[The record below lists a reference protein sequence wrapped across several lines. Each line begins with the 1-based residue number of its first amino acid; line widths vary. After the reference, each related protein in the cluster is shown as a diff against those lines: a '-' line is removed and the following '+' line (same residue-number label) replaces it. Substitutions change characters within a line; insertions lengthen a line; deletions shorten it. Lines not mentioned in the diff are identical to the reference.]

1 MRSIATSG
9 STLSLRGLL
18 TAALLVLSGAALV
31 LPRPAAATPDAAA
44 AAATQP
50 AAAIDESLLE
60 APLEPLSPA
69 PRHKRVVQ
77 VVTELMSRYH
87 YQRADIDDTLSS
99 QILDGYIDAL
109 DGNKFYFLADDIARF
124 ERYRATLDNAVAA
137 GDVDPAFTIFNV
149 YRERVQERI
158 AHAIA
163 SLAEEPDFTVDEDY
177 VFDRDGLPW
186 AKTPAELDD
195 VWRRRVKN
203 DALSLK
209 LTGKEWGGEDGIAAT
224 LRERYMRVL
233 KRTRQ
238 LNADEVFESFM
249 NAYADTLDPHSNY
262 FSPRNTEEY
271 RIQMSLSYE
280 GIGASLQLRDD
291 YVTVMNIIPGGPAAI
306 DGSIEPK
313 DRITAVGQ
321 GEDGELVDVIGW
333 RLDDVVELI
342 RGPGGTTVRL
352 QILGAGAAPGNSER
366 VVKLVRD
373 EVRLEAQAAQR
384 EMIEIDRGDDVYKV
398 GVIKVPSFYQDYE
411 ARQRG
416 RKDYTSTT
424 RDVHRLIDEL
434 KAEGMDALIVDLRNN
449 GGGHLWE
456 ARAMTGLFIDGP
468 VVQFRETSRRVR
480 QLSDLEP
487 GVAYDGPLAVLVDR
501 YSASASEIFAAAI
514 QDYQRGVIIGQNTF
528 GKGSVQNLYDLN
540 QYGRTDDMGQLT
552 LTIGKYYRVTGESTQ
567 LRGVQPDIR
576 LPSPVDEE
584 LVGES
589 TRETALNWDQINAT
603 RFEVG
608 DPLEPQIVSLER
620 IHSERISADPDF
632 QLWQQEIAD
641 LDELSSRTA
650 VSLNY
655 ETRKAERDERQQRRL
670 ALENARRAALGMEPL
685 EDVEALEDVEP
696 VDVMLHEAAEIIT
709 DYSTLR
715 GLRPQRT
722 AATDAPPVENADAA
736 LQ

>member
-1 MRSIATSG
+1 MKTKALPLQPGGIVR
-9 STLSLRGLL
+9 LL
-18 TAALLVLSGAALV
+18 TLFALLLTLAAVV
-31 LPRPAAATPDAAA
+31 LPAPAAEESAAA
-44 AAATQP
+44 ASARAEDTALDGP
-50 AAAIDESLLE
+50 LESLR
-60 APLEPLSPA
+60 PA

-77 VVTELMSRYH
+77 VVTELMQRYH
-87 YQRADIDDTLSS
+87 YEGTEIDDALSG
-99 QILDGYIDAL
+99 QVLAGYIDAL
-109 DGNKFYFLADDIARF
+109 DGNKFYFLADDIKRF
-124 ERYRATLDNAVAA
+124 EKYRNTLDDAVRA
-137 GDVDPAFTIFNV
+137 GNVAPAFDIFNL

-158 AHAIA
+158 LYAIA
-163 SLAEEPDFTVDEDY
+163 LLDTEPDFSVDEEY

-186 AKTPAELDD
+186 ASSKDELDE
-195 VWRRRVKN
+195 VWRKRVKN
-203 DALSLK
+203 DALSLV
-209 LTGKEWGGEDGIAAT
+209 LTGKEWDGDDGVAGT
-224 LRERYMRVL
+224 LTERYQRVL
-233 KRTRQ
+233 RRTRQ

-280 GIGASLQLRDD
+280 GIGASLQLRED
-291 YVTVMNIIPGGPAAI
+291 YVTVMNIIAGGPAAI

-321 GEDGELVDVIGW
+321 GEEGELVDVIGW

-342 RGPGGTTVRL
+342 RGEGGTTVRL
-352 QILGAGAAPGNSER
+352 QILPGGAAPGAAEK
-366 VVKLVRD
+366 VVALVRD

-384 EMIEIDRGDDVYKV
+384 EMLEIDRGDDVYKV
-398 GVIKVPSFYQDYE
+398 GVIKVPSFYQDYA
-411 ARQRG
+411 ARQAG
-416 RKDYTSTT
+416 RPDYTSTT
-424 RDVHRLIDEL
+424 RDVRRLIGEL
-434 KAEGMDALIVDLRNN
+434 KEEGMDALIVDLRNN

-514 QDYQRGVIIGQNTF
+514 QDYERGVIVGQNTF

-540 QYGRTDDMGQLT
+540 QYVRNDDMGQLT

-567 LRGVQPDIR
+567 LRGVAPDIM

-589 TRETALNWDQINAT
+589 TRPTALDWDQIKPT
-603 RFEVG
+603 RFRTG
-608 DPLEPQIVSLER
+608 DPLDTQIISLER
-620 IHSERISADPDF
+620 THSKRAQTDPDLKLWESEIEDLDALSERTS
-632 QLWQQEIAD
+632 
-641 LDELSSRTA
+641 
-650 VSLNY
+650 VSLNF
-655 ETRKAERDERQQRRL
+655 ETRKAERDARRERRL
-670 ALENARRAALGMEPL
+670 ALENERRVARGMEPL
-685 EDVEALEDVEP
+685 KTVEELEDVEP

-709 DYSTLR
+709 DFSSLS

-722 AATDAPPVENADAA
+722 ASASAPAGAQENAVNN
-736 LQ
+736 